1 MTEPEPLSDWER
13 ELKRQIGRRYGAMAR
28 DAAFPPGGGS
38 KMRAAGYPGDWLG
51 RLPDDLAASYSGC
64 GFPFAGLDA
73 RSAKCVVDLGCG
85 AGLDALYLAG
95 CHAGIGMILGIDLA
109 PEMAAHAAA
118 AAARM
123 AEPKIK
129 FMVSDLERLPL
140 ASGSADLVVANASLN
155 LAADKG
161 RAFGEIFRVLGPGGR
176 LIARDLVQ
184 SGPLP
189 AEILTDPQSYNTS
202 LGGVPEESDMLD
214 ALAGAGFRGATIQ
227 DHTDFSV
234 VYSVA
239 IRAEKP

>member
-1 MTEPEPLSDWER
+1 MAEPEPPSDWER

-28 DAAFPPGGGS
+28 DAAFPPGGGD
-38 KMRAAGYPGDWLG
+38 KMRAAGYPGDWVNG
-51 RLPDDLAASYSGC
+51 LPDEMAASYSGC

-73 RSAKCVVDLGCG
+73 LIARRVVDLGCG

-95 CHAGIGMILGIDLA
+95 RHVGIGMILGIDLA
-109 PEMAAHAAA
+109 PDMVARAAA

-123 AEPKIK
+123 SEPKIK
-129 FMVSDLERLPL
+129 FMASDLERLPL
-140 ASGSADLVVANASLN
+140 ESGSADLVVANASLN

-161 RAFGEIFRVLGPGGR
+161 RALDEIFRILEPGGR
-176 LIARDLVQ
+176 LIARDLVR

-214 ALAGAGFRGATIQ
+214 ALASAGFHGATIQ
-227 DHTDFSV
+227 DHTEFSV

>member
-1 MTEPEPLSDWER
+1 MAEPEPPSDWER

-28 DAAFPPGGGS
+28 DASFPPGGGD
-38 KMRAAGYPGDWLG
+38 KMRAAGYPDDWLD

-73 RSAKCVVDLGCG
+73 CSARRVFDIGCG

-95 CHAGIGMILGIDLA
+95 RHSGIGMILGIDLA
-109 PEMAAHAAA
+109 PEMLARAAA

-129 FMVSDLERLPL
+129 FMASDLERLPL
-140 ASGSADLVVANASLN
+140 ASGAADLVVANASLN
-155 LAADKG
+155 LAADKS
-161 RAFGEIFRVLGPGGR
+161 RALDEIFRILAPGGR
-176 LIARDLVQ
+176 LIARDLVRA
-184 SGPLP
+184 GPLP

-202 LGGVPEESDMLD
+202 LGGAPEESELLD
-214 ALAGAGFRGATIQ
+214 ALAAAGFRGAAIQ
-227 DHTDFSV
+227 DHTEFSV